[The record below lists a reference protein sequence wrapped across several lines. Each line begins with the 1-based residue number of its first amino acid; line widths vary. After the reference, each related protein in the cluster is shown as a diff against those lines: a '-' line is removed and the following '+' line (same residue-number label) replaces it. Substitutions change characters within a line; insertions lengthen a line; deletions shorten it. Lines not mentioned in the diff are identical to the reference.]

1 MAAPQYWGRS
11 MNPITTSIAGG
22 PLLQAPAVIRRKQIS
37 VTEAPWVRYTLT
49 GIALLFVFLFLV
61 LPLAAVFTEALRKGL
76 GAYLAALKEPDAWS
90 AIQLT
95 LLAAAIAVPLNL
107 VFGVAAAWAIAKYEF
122 RGKSVL
128 TTLVDLPFSVSPV
141 VAGLVYVLIFGAQGW
156 FGPWLQAHDIK
167 IIFAVPGIVLAT
179 VFVTF
184 PFIARE
190 LIPLMQ
196 AQGNDEVQAAIVL
209 GATGWQTFWHVTLPN
224 IKWGLIY
231 GVILCNA
238 RAMGEFGAVS
248 VVSGHIRGQTNTLP
262 LHVEILYN
270 EYQSVA
276 AFAVASLLAI
286 LALVTLLIKSV
297 AEWRHELEIKAA
309 AGLPPE
315 QPRDAAPVAVAPKTA
330 PKRKTP

>member
-1 MAAPQYWGRS
+1 MSTPLPTTTPRARS
-11 MNPITTSIAGG
+11 TRSSPTAESA
-22 PLLQAPAVIRRKQIS
+22 
-37 VTEAPWVRYTLT
+37 WVKWSL
-49 GIALLFVFLFLV
+49 IALALALVFLFLV

-76 GAYLAALKEPDAWS
+76 PVYWEALQEPDAWS
-90 AIQLT
+90 AIRLT
-95 LLAAAIAVPLNL
+95 LLTAAIAVPMNL

-122 RGKSVL
+122 RGKAFL

-141 VAGLVYVLIFGAQGW
+141 VAGLVYVLMFGANGW
-156 FGPWLQAHDIK
+156 FGPWLQAHDLK
-167 IIFAVPGIVLAT
+167 IVFAVPGIVLAT

-196 AQGNDEVQAAIVL
+196 AQGTDEEQAAQVL
-209 GATGWQTFWHVTLPN
+209 GASGWQTFWHVTLPN

-248 VVSGHIRGQTNTLP
+248 VVSGHIRGQTNTMP

-276 AFAVASLLAI
+276 AFAVASLLAL
-286 LALVTLLIKSV
+286 LALVTLAIKTV
-297 AEWRHELEIKAA
+297 VEWQFEREERAA
-309 AGLPPE
+309 AELPPE
-315 QPRDAAPVAVAPKTA
+315 RPLA
-330 PKRKTP
+330 